1 MSTVVLLMV
10 SPVVFLFQ
18 SAEGHKQRNHT
29 VPQRLEVALLHLNR
43 QRRFVID
50 LLKEGGVSVL
60 TRCSREGFGEGRIAR
75 PSDRHDVGFCHGPA
89 LRWADM
95 RLTVPRGMAQPPD
108 DPFVVAGSGGVV
120 LGEART
126 NHEGRRALLL
136 VRGAE
141 DTTELRLLAE
151 TMGITIVETVLQS
164 GQIDPRTYLGKG
176 RLEDIADERN
186 STLSGHPWQGVDLA
200 IIHTNATPRQLVGV
214 SQALGIEVWDRVR
227 LLLALFTAHAS
238 SVEARTQVRIA
249 QLQSDRTI
257 LRELAQQQTT
267 GERAGYGG
275 GGVTALQ
282 GVLTNLG
289 RELTNLRRRQ
299 KKHANAQR
307 EHRRQRTRSGAM
319 TVGFVGYTN
328 AGKSSLFQHLS
339 GKSVLVEDQ
348 LFSTLETTVGRME
361 KSPRILLA
369 DTIGFIDNIP
379 NATLSAFK
387 STIAEAIDADLT
399 LILLDTSDSLSEM
412 ERKLETTRREVL
424 ERREQEP
431 NPLEELRPPHVILTK
446 TDKVSPSQQQAASDL
461 VVRHGFAAPVA
472 ISSMTGDGVEVLQ
485 HFIREQLFGQP
496 ITVEIHPPTSS
507 SADASER
514 IASELYDLGMVETD
528 SRTEGGVFT
537 LVVWMAS
544 ASQAQFAARWN
555 QRIDIK

>member
-1 MSTVVLLMV
+1 
-10 SPVVFLFQ
+10 
-18 SAEGHKQRNHT
+18 
-29 VPQRLEVALLHLNR
+29 
-43 QRRFVID
+43 
-50 LLKEGGVSVL
+50 
-60 TRCSREGFGEGRIAR
+60 
-75 PSDRHDVGFCHGPA
+75 
-89 LRWADM
+89 M
-95 RLTVPRGMAQPPD
+95 RLTVPRGMAQPPE
-108 DPFVVAGSGGVV
+108 DPFVIAGSGGVV

-141 DTTELRLLAE
+141 DTSELRSLAE

-164 GQIDPRTYLGKG
+164 GQVDPRTYFGKG
-176 RLEDIADERN
+176 RLEDIADERS

-214 SQALGIEVWDRVR
+214 SQSLGIEVWDRVR

-275 GGVTALQ
+275 GGITALQ

-339 GKSVLVEDQ
+339 GKPVLVEDQ

-446 TDKVSPSQQQAASDL
+446 IDKVSSSQQKRAADL
-461 VVRHGFAAPVA
+461 VVGHGFPPPVA
-472 ISSMTGDGVEVLQ
+472 ISSMTGEGVEHLQ
-485 HFIREQLFGQP
+485 HFIREQLFDHP
-496 ITVEIHPPTSS
+496 ITVEIHPPTPL

-514 IASELYDLGMVETD
+514 IASELYDLGMVESD
-528 SRTEGGVFT
+528 MRNEDGVFT

-544 ASQAQFAARWN
+544 ASQAQFVARWN